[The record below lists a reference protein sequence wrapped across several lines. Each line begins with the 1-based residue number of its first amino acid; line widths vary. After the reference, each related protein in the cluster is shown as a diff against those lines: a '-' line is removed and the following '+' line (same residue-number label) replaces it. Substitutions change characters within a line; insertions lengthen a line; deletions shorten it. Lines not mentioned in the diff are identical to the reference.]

1 MTKIEASVSFS
12 YGVYFLVYRRF
23 SGNMRRIEKYDD
35 SITSEV
41 IVRGSWIL
49 IGFAILV
56 AINAILGASSV
67 IKENFTGL
75 ITV

>member
-1 MTKIEASVSFS
+1 
-12 YGVYFLVYRRF
+12 
-23 SGNMRRIEKYDD
+23 MRRIEKYDD